1 MFFGGGGFPGGF
13 PGGGGAGMGQRGP
26 VNNKR
31 YYELLEVDQGASD
44 AEIKKAH
51 RRQAL
56 QHHPD
61 KGAPADAIGA
71 VSARRAPPLGGSTRA
86 MGPINTEGRG
96 AAPMGAPDRSC
107 GASRS
112 PPLTRR
118 RSPLPALPQAATRR
132 SSRR

>member
-44 AEIKKAH
+44 ADIKKAH

-71 VSARRAPPLGGSTRA
+71 ASARRAPPLGGCSRTI
-86 MGPINTEGRG
+86 GHINAHRRG
-96 AAPMGAPDRSC
+96 AAPMGAPDRS
-107 GASRS
+107 RS
-112 PPLTRR
+112 PAAAADPPPPSL
-118 RSPLPALPQAATRR
+118 SPPRPQAATRR